1 MTVSH
6 PPVLVTDT
14 RYRASLAAVQS
25 LGRAGYPV
33 AALHTQGDGG
43 APAAFASKYVKKR
56 VTLPCSAK
64 DADYPGLLAQVCASL
79 GAEYGAAPVVFPVG
93 AATLAQLAEH
103 REALGEHARFLVS
116 PPAVLEAANDK
127 RRVGELAR
135 SLGVP
140 TPQEYPCP
148 GGALPES
155 FPVVVKPRCGEKF
168 GLHAE
173 ERYRKAYDP
182 AGFRAAWEAMARYDP
197 QPVVQELLT
206 GEAVG
211 VSLVM
216 DGKSRPV
223 SALCHRRV
231 REYPTQGG
239 PSSCCESMWD
249 GALVEHAV
257 KLLQGLGFVGLAMV
271 EFKGGKLLEINPRVW
286 GSFPL
291 TYKCGAPLAR
301 DYVRASLGEELPLVQ
316 GPGYRTGVRMQFV
329 LNDGL
334 ACLGYLRQGQPG
346 RGLRG
351 LMDLLNP
358 RVKDGVF
365 SCDDPRPFFRY
376 LKNALGKG
384 GD

>member
-56 VTLPCSAK
+56 VILPCSAK
-64 DADYPGLLAQVCASL
+64 DADYLELLAQVCDSL
-79 GAEYGAAPVVFPVG
+79 GEECGAAPVVFPVG

-103 REALGEHARFLVS
+103 REALEGHARFLVS

-140 TPQEYPCP
+140 APQEYPCP
-148 GGALPES
+148 GGALPEA

-239 PSSCCESMWD
+239 PSSCCESVWD

-257 KLLQGLGFVGLAMV
+257 KLLRGLGFVGLAMV

-301 DYVRASLGEELPLVQ
+301 DYVRASLGEELPSIQ
-316 GPGYRTGVRMQFV
+316 GPRYRTGVRMQFV

-351 LMDLLNP
+351 LVDLLNP

-365 SCDDPRPFFRY
+365 SFDDPKPFFRY

>member
-64 DADYPGLLAQVCASL
+64 DADYPGLLAQVCASM
-79 GAEYGAAPVVFPVG
+79 GEEYGAAPVVFPVG

-103 REALGEHARFLVS
+103 REELAGHARFLVS
-116 PPAVLEAANDK
+116 PPEVLEAANDK

-148 GGALPES
+148 GGALPGA

-197 QPVVQELLT
+197 QPVVQELLA

-223 SALCHRRV
+223 SVLCHRRV

-239 PSSCCESMWD
+239 PSSCCESVWD

-291 TYKCGAPLAR
+291 TYKCGAPLAQ
-301 DYVRASLGEELPLVQ
+301 DYVRASLGEELPLIQ

>member
-56 VTLPCSAK
+56 VALPCSAK
-64 DADYPGLLAQVCASL
+64 DADYPGLLAQVCDSL
-79 GAEYGAAPVVFPVG
+79 GEEFGAAPVVFPVG

-103 REALGEHARFLVS
+103 REELEGHARFLVS

-140 TPQEYPCP
+140 APKEYPCP
-148 GGALPES
+148 DGALPDA

-182 AGFRAAWEAMARYDP
+182 VGFRAAWEAMARYDP

-216 DGKSRPV
+216 DEKSRPV

-249 GALVEHAV
+249 GDLVQHAV

-316 GPGYRTGVRMQFV
+316 GPGYKTGVRMQFL
-329 LNDGL
+329 LNDAL

-351 LMDLLNP
+351 LVDLLNP

>member
-14 RYRASLAAVQS
+14 KYRASLAAVQS

-56 VTLPCSAK
+56 VALPCSAK

-140 TPQEYPCP
+140 APQEYPCP
-148 GGALPES
+148 GGALPEA

-223 SALCHRRV
+223 SVLCHRRV

-346 RGLRG
+346 QGLRG
-351 LMDLLNP
+351 LVDLLNP

-365 SCDDPRPFFRY
+365 SFDDPKPFFRY

>member
-1 MTVSH
+1 MTVPH

-14 RYRASLAAVQS
+14 KYRASLAAVQS

-56 VTLPCSAK
+56 VILPCSAK
-64 DADYPGLLAQVCASL
+64 DEKYPELLAQVCGSL
-79 GAEYGAAPVVFPVG
+79 GEEYGAAPVVFPVG

-103 REALGEHARFLVS
+103 REALEGHARFLVC

-140 TPQEYPCP
+140 APQEYPCP
-148 GGALPES
+148 DGALPEA

-182 AGFRAAWEAMARYDP
+182 AGFRTAWEAMARYDP

-223 SALCHRRV
+223 SVLCHRRV

-239 PSSCCESMWD
+239 PSSCCESVWD
-249 GALVEHAV
+249 GDLVEHAV
-257 KLLQGLGFVGLAMV
+257 KLLRGLGFVGLAMV

-291 TYKCGAPLAR
+291 TYKCGAPLAQ
-301 DYVRASLGEELPLVQ
+301 DYVRASLGEELPLIQ
-316 GPGYRTGVRMQFV
+316 GPGYKTGVRMQFV

-351 LMDLLNP
+351 LVDLLNP
-358 RVKDGVF
+358 WVKDGVF

>member
-64 DADYPGLLAQVCASL
+64 DADYLELLAQVCGSL
-79 GAEYGAAPVVFPVG
+79 GEEYGAAPVVFPVG

-103 REALGEHARFLVS
+103 REALEGHARFLVS

-140 TPQEYPCP
+140 APKEYPCP
-148 GGALPES
+148 GGALPEA

-216 DGKSRPV
+216 DEKSRPV

-239 PSSCCESMWD
+239 PSSCCESVWD
-249 GALVEHAV
+249 GDLVQHAV
-257 KLLQGLGFVGLAMV
+257 KLLRGLGFVGLAMV

-301 DYVRASLGEELPLVQ
+301 DYVRASLGEELPLIQ
-316 GPGYRTGVRMQFV
+316 GPGYKTGVRMQFV

-351 LMDLLNP
+351 LVDLLNP

>member
-14 RYRASLAAVQS
+14 RYRASLAAVQA

-64 DADYPGLLAQVCASL
+64 DADYPGLLAQVCGSL
-79 GAEYGAAPVVFPVG
+79 GEEYGAAPVVFPVG

-103 REALGEHARFLVS
+103 REALEGHARFLVS

-140 TPQEYPCP
+140 APQEYPCP
-148 GGALPES
+148 GGALPEA

-239 PSSCCESMWD
+239 PSSCCESVWD
-249 GALVEHAV
+249 GDLVEHAV

-301 DYVRASLGEELPLVQ
+301 DYVRASLGEELPLIQ

-351 LMDLLNP
+351 LVDLLNP

>member
-56 VTLPCSAK
+56 VALPCSAK
-64 DADYPGLLAQVCASL
+64 DEKYPELLAQVCDSL
-79 GAEYGAAPVVFPVG
+79 GEEYGAAPVVFPVG

-103 REALGEHARFLVS
+103 REELAGHARFLVS

-140 TPQEYPCP
+140 APQEYPCP
-148 GGALPES
+148 GGALPEA

-182 AGFRAAWEAMARYDP
+182 AGFRAAWAAMARYDP

-216 DGKSRPV
+216 DEKSRPV

-249 GALVEHAV
+249 GDLVQHAV

-291 TYKCGAPLAR
+291 TYKCGAPLAQ
-301 DYVRASLGEELPLVQ
+301 DYVRASLGEELPLIQ

-351 LMDLLNP
+351 LVDLLNP

-376 LKNALGKG
+376 LKNTLGKG

>member
-64 DADYPGLLAQVCASL
+64 DADYLELLAQVCDSL
-79 GAEYGAAPVVFPVG
+79 GEEFGAAPVVFPVG

-103 REALGEHARFLVS
+103 REALEGHARFLVS

-140 TPQEYPCP
+140 APKEYPCP
-148 GGALPES
+148 DGALPEA

-182 AGFRAAWEAMARYDP
+182 AGFRTAWEAMARYDP

-216 DGKSRPV
+216 DEKSRPV
-223 SALCHRRV
+223 SVLCHRRV

-239 PSSCCESMWD
+239 PSSCCESVWD
-249 GALVEHAV
+249 GDLVQHAV
-257 KLLQGLGFVGLAMV
+257 KLLRGLGFVGLAMV

-301 DYVRASLGEELPLVQ
+301 DYVRASLGEELPLIQ
-316 GPGYRTGVRMQFV
+316 GPGYKTGVRMQFV

-351 LMDLLNP
+351 LVDLLNP

-365 SCDDPRPFFRY
+365 SCDDPKPFFRY

>member
-56 VTLPCSAK
+56 VALPCSAK
-64 DADYPGLLAQVCASL
+64 DADYPGLLAQVCDSL
-79 GAEYGAAPVVFPVG
+79 GEECGAAPVVFPVG

-103 REALGEHARFLVS
+103 REALEGHARFLVS

-140 TPQEYPCP
+140 APKEYPCP
-148 GGALPES
+148 GGALPEA

-173 ERYRKAYDP
+173 ERYRKAYNP

-216 DGKSRPV
+216 DEKSRPV

-239 PSSCCESMWD
+239 PSSCCESVWD
-249 GALVEHAV
+249 GDLVEHAV
-257 KLLQGLGFVGLAMV
+257 KLLRGLGFVGLAMV

-291 TYKCGAPLAR
+291 TYKCGAPLAQ
-301 DYVRASLGEELPLVQ
+301 DYVRASLGEELPLIQ

-351 LMDLLNP
+351 LVDLLNP

-365 SCDDPRPFFRY
+365 SCDDPKPFFRY

>member
-1 MTVSH
+1 M
-6 PPVLVTDT
+6 
-14 RYRASLAAVQS
+14 
-25 LGRAGYPV
+25 
-33 AALHTQGDGG
+33 
-43 APAAFASKYVKKR
+43 
-56 VTLPCSAK
+56 
-64 DADYPGLLAQVCASL
+64 
-79 GAEYGAAPVVFPVG
+79 
-93 AATLAQLAEH
+93 
-103 REALGEHARFLVS
+103 
-116 PPAVLEAANDK
+116 LEAANDK

-140 TPQEYPCP
+140 APKEYPCP
-148 GGALPES
+148 GGALPDA

-223 SALCHRRV
+223 SVLCHRRV

-239 PSSCCESMWD
+239 PSSCCESVWD
-249 GALVEHAV
+249 GDLVQHAV
-257 KLLQGLGFVGLAMV
+257 KLLRGLGFVGLAMV

-291 TYKCGAPLAR
+291 TYKCGAPLAQ
-301 DYVRASLGEELPLVQ
+301 DYVRASLGEELPLIQ
-316 GPGYRTGVRMQFV
+316 GPGYKTGVRMQFV

-351 LMDLLNP
+351 LVDLLNP
-358 RVKDGVF
+358 RVKDGGV
-365 SCDDPRPFFRY
+365 
-376 LKNALGKG
+376 LL
-384 GD
+384 